1 MANYLKVNDF
11 STVSFK
17 NCVVTDFGTIHSASP
32 RFSEQL
38 KLFGMNGSYNQEEG
52 TFDNYERTIRVFF
65 ERFSNLATLVEK
77 FRAVGNQL
85 EFSYQP
91 GSHFYAD
98 LLDTEIEQKGM
109 YGWELAIKLDMQPFR
124 YQKTVDPVVLTASG
138 TIINPGTIYSEPIIE
153 VEGDGDVSLTIGRKT
168 MYLAIKTKAT
178 IDCRQGKQNIYNA
191 TGAVQNTLR
200 KRGGFL
206 EIPTGKVGVS
216 FTGNV
221 RKITIRPNW
230 RYKI

>member
-1 MANYLKVNDF
+1 MFYMIINGFNT
-11 STVSFK
+11 STIPH
-17 NCVVTDFGTIHSASP
+17 CVVTDFGEAEAAKPHAESVDVYG
-32 RFSEQL
+32 L
-38 KLFGMNGSYNQEEG
+38 NGSYRVLDGSYES
-52 TFDNYERTIRVFF
+52 YERTISFYVPK
-65 ERFSNLATLVEK
+65 LVDISTILDK
-77 FRAVGNQL
+77 FQPKENVI
-85 EFSYQP
+85 EFSYQL
-91 GSHFYAD
+91 GSYFYAD
-98 LLDTEIEQKGM
+98 FSGATYNRNGM
-109 YGWELAIKLDMQPFR
+109 HAWKIDVKLIMQPFR
-124 YQKTVDPVVLTASG
+124 YQKIVEPVVLTASSTINNLG
-138 TIINPGTIYSEPIIE
+138 TVYSEPIIE
-153 VEGDGDVSLTIGRKT
+153 IEGDGDISLTIGRKT
-168 MYLAIKTKAT
+168 MYLSIKTKAT

>member
-1 MANYLKVNDF
+1 MFYMIINGFNT
-11 STVSFK
+11 STIPH
-17 NCVVTDFGTIHSASP
+17 CVVTDFGEIEAAKPHAESVDVYG
-32 RFSEQL
+32 L
-38 KLFGMNGSYNQEEG
+38 NGSYRVLDGSYES
-52 TFDNYERTIRVFF
+52 YERTISFYVPK
-65 ERFSNLATLVEK
+65 LVDISTILDK
-77 FRAVGNQL
+77 FQPKENVI
-85 EFSYQP
+85 EFSYQL
-91 GSHFYAD
+91 GSYFYAD
-98 LLDTEIEQKGM
+98 FSGATYNRNGM
-109 YGWELAIKLDMQPFR
+109 HAWKIDVKLIMQPFR
-124 YQKTVDPVVLTASG
+124 YQKIVDPVVLTASG
-138 TIINPGTIYSEPIIE
+138 TINNLGTVYSEPIIE
-153 VEGDGDVSLTIGRKT
+153 VEGDGDVSITIGRKT

>member
-1 MANYLKVNDF
+1 MFYMIINGFNT
-11 STVSFK
+11 STIPH
-17 NCVVTDFGTIHSASP
+17 CVVTDFGEIEAAKPHAESVDVYG
-32 RFSEQL
+32 L
-38 KLFGMNGSYNQEEG
+38 NGSYRVLDGSYES
-52 TFDNYERTIRVFF
+52 YERTVSFYVPK
-65 ERFSNLATLVEK
+65 LVDISTIVDK
-77 FRAVGNQL
+77 FQPKENVI
-85 EFSYQP
+85 EFSYQL
-91 GSHFYAD
+91 GSYFYAD
-98 LLDTEIEQKGM
+98 FSGATYNRNGM
-109 YGWELAIKLDMQPFR
+109 HAWKIDVKLIMQPFR
-124 YQKTVDPVVLTASG
+124 YQKTVEPVVLTASG
-138 TIINPGTIYSEPIIE
+138 TINNLGTIYSEPIIE

>member
-1 MANYLKVNDF
+1 MANYLKINDF

-52 TFDNYERTIRVFF
+52 TFDNYERTIRIFF
-65 ERFSNLATLVEK
+65 ERFADLATLVEK

-91 GSHFYAD
+91 DSVFYAD
-98 LLDTEIEQKGM
+98 LLDTEIIPKGM

-124 YQKTVDPVVLTASG
+124 YQKNVDPVVLTASD
-138 TIINPGTIYSEPIIE
+138 TINNPGSVYSEPIIDI
-153 VEGDGDVSLTIGRKT
+153 EGDGDVSLTIGRKT
-168 MYLAIKTKAT
+168 MYLTIKTKAT

>member
-1 MANYLKVNDF
+1 MFYMIINGFNT
-11 STVSFK
+11 STIPH
-17 NCVVTDFGTIHSASP
+17 CVVTDFGEIEAAKPHAESVDVYG
-32 RFSEQL
+32 L
-38 KLFGMNGSYNQEEG
+38 NGSYRVLDGSYES
-52 TFDNYERTIRVFF
+52 YERTISFYVPK
-65 ERFSNLATLVEK
+65 LVDISTIVDK
-77 FRAVGNQL
+77 FQPKENVI
-85 EFSYQP
+85 EFSYQL
-91 GSHFYAD
+91 GSYFYAD
-98 LLDTEIEQKGM
+98 FSGATYNRNGM
-109 YGWELAIKLDMQPFR
+109 HAWKIDVKLIMQPFR
-124 YQKTVDPVVLTASG
+124 YQKNVDPVVLTASG
-138 TIINPGTIYSEPIIE
+138 TINNPGTIYSEPIIE
-153 VEGDGDVSLTIGRKT
+153 VEGDGDISLTIGRKT

-230 RYKI
+230 RYKV

>member
-1 MANYLKVNDF
+1 MFYMIINGFNT
-11 STVSFK
+11 STIPH
-17 NCVVTDFGTIHSASP
+17 CVVTDFGEIEAAKPHAESVDVYG
-32 RFSEQL
+32 L
-38 KLFGMNGSYNQEEG
+38 NGSYRVLDGSYES
-52 TFDNYERTIRVFF
+52 YERTVSFYVPK
-65 ERFSNLATLVEK
+65 LVDISTIVDK
-77 FRAVGNQL
+77 FQPKENIIEFGYQL
-85 EFSYQP
+85 GSY
-91 GSHFYAD
+91 FYAD
-98 LLDTEIEQKGM
+98 FSGATYNRNGM
-109 YGWELAIKLDMQPFR
+109 HAWKIDVKLIMSPFR
-124 YQKTVDPVVLTASG
+124 YQKTVELVVLTASG
-138 TIINPGTIYSEPIIE
+138 TITNLGTIYSEPIIE
-153 VEGDGDVSLTIGRKT
+153 VEGDGDISLTIGRKT

>member
-1 MANYLKVNDF
+1 MFYMIINGFNT
-11 STVSFK
+11 STIPH
-17 NCVVTDFGTIHSASP
+17 CVVTDFGECEVAKPHAESVDVYG
-32 RFSEQL
+32 L
-38 KLFGMNGSYNQEEG
+38 NGSYRALDGSYES
-52 TFDNYERTIRVFF
+52 YERTISFYVPK
-65 ERFSNLATLVEK
+65 LVDISTIVDK
-77 FRAVGNQL
+77 FQPKENVI
-85 EFSYQP
+85 EFSYQL
-91 GSHFYAD
+91 GSYFYAD
-98 LLDTEIEQKGM
+98 FSGATYNRNGM
-109 YGWELAIKLDMQPFR
+109 HAWKIDVKLIMQPFR
-124 YQKTVDPVVLTASG
+124 YQKSVEPVVLTASG
-138 TIINPGTIYSEPIIE
+138 TIINLGTIYSEPIIE
-153 VEGDGDVSLTIGRKT
+153 IEGDGDISLTIGRKT

-216 FTGNV
+216 FTGTV